1 MRRLYLD
8 VESCWEKRWRMLDIE
23 RSTLDDVATILQLKL
38 VRLTT
43 LYCTTT
49 LHLYETDDVSVSM
62 R

>member
-1 MRRLYLD
+1 
-8 VESCWEKRWRMLDIE
+8 MLDIE